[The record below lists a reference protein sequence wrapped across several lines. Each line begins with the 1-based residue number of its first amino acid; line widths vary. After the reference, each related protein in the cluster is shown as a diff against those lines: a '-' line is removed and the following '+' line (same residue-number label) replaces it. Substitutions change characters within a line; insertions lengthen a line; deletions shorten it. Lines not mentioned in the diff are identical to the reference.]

1 MDAGGQDAPRVLLL
15 HPPYADYTCPYHSL
29 SYVAAP
35 LRAQGY
41 AVDVFDINA
50 IWFRQ
55 VFTAQKVATWSQTL
69 TARLAEWDQ
78 MDDLSVDQQIQ
89 LTSDIR
95 ALAACR
101 SLEPQR
107 AVDILRGAQFYDPAS
122 YRWAQ
127 DQVRTFEKLLDKF
140 YAPYGFSQ
148 AFAIAPHEPNSK
160 RLLDKA
166 AGCHD
171 MIADFVA
178 ILRQLVGDRH
188 YVFCGITAPYSVNLV
203 PAMALFDAVRQ
214 VFPGLPRVGGGTAIV
229 DVYKYRKNDS
239 TLTNF
244 SGYCDYFYIGEAEN
258 GIGQLANFLRD
269 GSGAPPRQAIDLR
282 EPKIENSKHVYVALA
297 NREAAHGRFTPYDW
311 TANPPAYDWIDWSL
325 YLSPVKR
332 INYAPIRGCFWNKC
346 TFCDYG
352 LNEDGPTAP
361 FRSVEVEVAMKH
373 LGELAAA
380 GIQHVYLAAD
390 AVSPSFLRK
399 FADALLESG
408 LTLSWSCQLFL
419 TKTLTTE
426 FIDKLERA
434 GMVLA
439 SFGLESG
446 SATVLERMGKGA
458 DRVEQVLHPALQ
470 SFRSSRIGLQPLYFY
485 GFPGETSAD
494 RQATVTL
501 LQSYSDL
508 FSPVSRGGLFGLMAG
523 SMIAREP
530 AKYGLRDLT
539 HGEDEDIIGELKFQ
553 SDNAGDISCTREAEV
568 YNRQVATSE
577 RFERP
582 WAGGVDT
589 LHSHLYVER
598 FGRDIFQDLLAHDT
612 AQPPQRIELSSHF
625 DLEEVSE
632 SATIASSLRTFGNK
646 LDIPQDVVSLTS
658 EVLVPVHRA
667 ATSRRFVLEFSPVA
681 EGRDE

>member
-1 MDAGGQDAPRVLLL
+1 MDATGQDGPRVLLL

-55 VFTAQKVATWSQTL
+55 VFTAQKIATWSQEL
-69 TARLAEWDQ
+69 MARLQEWERLE
-78 MDDLSVDQQIQ
+78 DLSVDQQIQ

-101 SLEPQR
+101 SLAPHR
-107 AVDILRGAQFYDPAS
+107 AVDILQGAQFYDPAS

-140 YAPYGFSQ
+140 YAPYVFSQ
-148 AFAIAPHEPNSK
+148 AFAIAPHEPSSR
-160 RLLDKA
+160 RLIDKA
-166 AGCHD
+166 ANCHA
-171 MIADFVA
+171 MTADFVA
-178 ILRQLVGDRH
+178 ILRRLVGDKR

-203 PAMALFDAVRQ
+203 PAMALFAAVGE
-214 VFPGLPRVGGGTAIV
+214 VFPGLTRVGGGTAIV

-244 SGYCDYFYIGEAEN
+244 AQYCDYFYIGEAEN
-258 GIGQLANFLRD
+258 GIGQLAEFLRHR
-269 GSGAPPRQAIDLR
+269 SGAPPRQAICLR
-282 EPKIENSKHVYVALA
+282 EPRIDDSRHVYVALA
-297 NREAAHGRFTPYDW
+297 NREATHGRFTPYDW
-311 TANPPAYDWIDWSL
+311 TANPPVYDWIDWSL

-332 INYAPIRGCFWNKC
+332 INYAPMRGCFWNKC

-352 LNEDGPTAP
+352 LNEEGPTAP
-361 FRSVEVEVAMKH
+361 FRSVEVEVAMQH
-373 LGELAAA
+373 LGQLAAA

-399 FADALLESG
+399 FADAVLESG

-426 FIDKLERA
+426 LIDKLERA
-434 GMVLA
+434 GMVIA

-458 DRVEQVLHPALQ
+458 DRVEQVLHPTLQ
-470 SFRSSRIGLQPLYFY
+470 SFRRSRIGLQPLYFY
-485 GFPGETSAD
+485 GFPGETAAD
-494 RQATVTL
+494 RQATVNL
-501 LQSYSDL
+501 LQTYADL

-523 SMIAREP
+523 SMIARQP
-530 AKYGLRDLT
+530 ARYGLRGLT
-539 HGEDEDIIGELKFQ
+539 HAEDSDIIGELKFQ
-553 SDNAGDISCTREAEV
+553 SDNVEDISCTREAEA
-568 YNRQVATSE
+568 YNRQVSTSE

-598 FGRDIFQDLLAHDT
+598 FGRDIFRDLLAQDT
-612 AQPPQRIELSSHF
+612 AQPAQRIELSSHF

-632 SATIASSLRTFGNK
+632 SATIASSLRTFGDK
-646 LDIPQDVVSLTS
+646 LDIPRDVVSLTS
-658 EVLVPVHRA
+658 EVLVPVRRT
-667 ATSRRFVLEFSPVA
+667 ATSRRFVLEFSTGA
-681 EGRDE
+681 ARQDE

>member
-1 MDAGGQDAPRVLLL
+1 MSGTGQDDARVLLL

-41 AVDVFDINA
+41 AVDVLDINA

-55 VFTAQKVATWSQTL
+55 VFTAQKVATWSQEL
-69 TARLAEWDQ
+69 EARLQEWDRLE
-78 MDDLSVDQQIQ
+78 DLSVDQQIE

-107 AVDILRGAQFYDPAS
+107 AVDILQGEEFYDPAS

-140 YAPYGFSQ
+140 YAPYVFSQ
-148 AFAIAPHEPNSK
+148 AFAVAPNEPNSR
-160 RLLDKA
+160 RLLQKA
-166 AGCHD
+166 ADCRA
-171 MIADFVA
+171 MTADLVA
-178 ILRQLVGDRH
+178 ILRRLVGDKR

-203 PAMALFDAVRQ
+203 PAMALFAAVGE

-229 DVYKYRKNDS
+229 DIYKYRKNDA

-244 SGYCDYFYIGEAEN
+244 APYCDYFYIGEAEN
-258 GIGQLANFLRD
+258 GIGQLADFLRD
-269 GSGAPPRQAIDLR
+269 RSGAPPRQAIYLR
-282 EPKIENSKHVYVALA
+282 EPKIDASKHVYVALA
-297 NREAAHGRFTPYDW
+297 NREAAHGRFTAYDW
-311 TANPPAYDWIDWSL
+311 TAHPPVYDWIDWSL

-332 INYAPIRGCFWNKC
+332 INYAPMRGCFWNKC

-352 LNEDGPTAP
+352 LNEEGPTAP
-361 FRSVEVEVAMKH
+361 FRSVEVDVAVQH
-373 LGELAAA
+373 LTQLAAA

-399 FADALLESG
+399 FADAVLESN

-426 FIDKLERA
+426 LIEKLERA
-434 GMVLA
+434 GMVIA

-446 SATVLERMGKGA
+446 SAPVLERMGKGA

-470 SFRSSRIGLQPLYFY
+470 SFRRSRIGLQPLYFY
-485 GFPGETSAD
+485 GFPGETATD
-494 RQATVTL
+494 RQATVNL
-501 LQSYSDL
+501 LRTYADL
-508 FSPVSRGGLFGLMAG
+508 FSPISRGGMFGLMTG
-523 SMIAREP
+523 SMIARQP

-539 HGEDEDIIGELKFQ
+539 HAADEDIIGELKFQ
-553 SDNAGDISCTREAEV
+553 SDNVEDISCMRQAEP
-568 YNRQVATSE
+568 YNRQVPTSE

-598 FGRDIFQDLLAHDT
+598 FGRDIFRDLLAQDT
-612 AQPPQRIELSSHF
+612 TRPSQRIELSSHF
-625 DLEEVSE
+625 DLEEISE
-632 SATIASSLRTFGNK
+632 SAIIASSLRTFGDK
-646 LDIPQDVVSLTS
+646 LDIPRDVVSLTS
-658 EVLVPVHRA
+658 EVLVPVHRT
-667 ATSRRFVLEFSPVA
+667 ATSRRFVLEFSPA
-681 EGRDE
+681 AAAHDE